1 MQIVA
6 LGDAAWLI
14 KVADSVGPVTLV
26 EVQRVTA
33 GLRRARLPGGEEIV
47 SAFVSVAVFGREDVV
62 MADLRAAIEEVLAEL
77 PAAEDV
83 EGRTWELPVNYG
95 GQEGPDLR
103 EVAERLGL
111 TPEEVVRR
119 HTAPM
124 YRVHAVG
131 FAPGFPYLAGLDPS
145 LHLPRRAVPRT
156 RVPAGSVAVGAAQT
170 GVYPVAGPGGWHL
183 LGRTGEPLFDPA
195 RRPPARLQ
203 VGDQV
208 RFRAVAVGAYEEAMS
223 TARPEPVGG
232 DQGPMGLEIITPGPL
247 TTVQDG
253 GRRGWRDQGVALGGA
268 ADRWALSL
276 ANVAVGNSPEA
287 AGLEWTWHGPRV
299 RWHRDAW
306 VVVSG
311 CGAVGLPCGQPW
323 RVRAGDFLD
332 LREPA
337 QPGARGYLAVRGGLE
352 VPRVLGS
359 AATDLRAGWGG
370 VAGRALR
377 TGDGLNWADIA
388 GEPRMGWSVS
398 HDLLTTLPEG
408 EVTLRVLR
416 GAQAN
421 EFGAEGWRR
430 FTGQVYGVGPDS
442 DRMGVRL
449 KGPVIK
455 RESGR
460 ELLSAPVCPGAVQVP
475 AGGQAIVLLADAQT
489 LGGYPLLAHVIS
501 ADWSRLAQLKPGDQV
516 RFVEVTLAQAE
527 AARQA
532 RGRELAWLRTGCRM
546 AWGHR

>member
-1 MQIVA
+1 
-6 LGDAAWLI
+6 LKAA
-14 KVADSVGPVTLV
+14 A
-26 EVQRVTA
+26 
-33 GLRRARLPGGEEIV
+33 
-47 SAFVSVAVFGREDVV
+47 
-62 MADLRAAIEEVLAEL
+62 
-77 PAAEDV
+77 
-83 EGRTWELPVNYG
+83 
-95 GQEGPDLR
+95 
-103 EVAERLGL
+103 
-111 TPEEVVRR
+111 
-119 HTAPM
+119 
-124 YRVHAVG
+124 
-131 FAPGFPYLAGLDPS
+131 
-145 LHLPRRAVPRT
+145 
-156 RVPAGSVAVGAAQT
+156 
-170 GVYPVAGPGGWHL
+170 
-183 LGRTGEPLFDPA
+183 
-195 RRPPARLQ
+195 
-203 VGDQV
+203 
-208 RFRAVAVGAYEEAMS
+208 
-223 TARPEPVGG
+223 
-232 DQGPMGLEIITPGPL
+232 
-247 TTVQDG
+247 
-253 GRRGWRDQGVALGGA
+253 
-268 ADRWALSL
+268 
-276 ANVAVGNSPEA
+276 
-287 AGLEWTWHGPRV
+287 
-299 RWHRDAW
+299 
-306 VVVSG
+306 
-311 CGAVGLPCGQPW
+311 
-323 RVRAGDFLD
+323 
-332 LREPA
+332 
-337 QPGARGYLAVRGGLE
+337 
-352 VPRVLGS
+352 
-359 AATDLRAGWGG
+359 WGG